1 MIRKSQ
7 FQPAPGLHH
16 AHLQTLF
23 AALLRPSPRLSLRRE
38 RFELP
43 DGDFVDLDWSETGT
57 RPGAPLVILLHGLTG
72 SIRSKYIR
80 GLMRQL
86 NTHGWR
92 AVLMHFRG
100 ASEEPNRLPRG
111 YHSGDT
117 DDVNDLVRELYQREG
132 GVPMAVVGF
141 SLGGNVLLKWLGEQG
156 GSLPIR
162 TAVAVSVPFDLHQC
176 ALAIR
181 QGFSRIYMNRLL
193 REMRARL
200 RQKFNTMQPPFTLPD
215 LDELRDF
222 IQYDDAIIA
231 PLHGFANAQDYYAH
245 CSSRFYLKHIRIPT
259 LVLHA
264 IDDPFMCPEVVPQA
278 DDLSDAVTLELSTHG
293 GHVGFV
299 SSTRTGKPVF
309 WLESRIP
316 QHLAPYLTA

>member
-1 MIRKSQ
+1 MIIKSE
-7 FQPAPGLHH
+7 FRPAPGLRH
-16 AHLQTLF
+16 AHLQTLA

-43 DGDFVDLDWSETGT
+43 DGDFLDLDWSEAGT
-57 RPGAPLVILLHGLTG
+57 RADAPLVILLHGLTG

-80 GLMRQL
+80 GLMRRL
-86 NTHGWR
+86 NAHGWR

-117 DDVNDLVRELYQREG
+117 GDINTFIRWLQQREPRT
-132 GVPMAVVGF
+132 PMAVVGF

-156 GSLPIR
+156 SEAPIR
-162 TAVAVSVPFDLHQC
+162 TAVAVSVPFDMQLC
-176 ALAIR
+176 AEAIR

-200 RQKFNTMQPPFTLPD
+200 RQKFSQMEPPFPLPD

-231 PLHGFANAQDYYAH
+231 PLHGFANAQDYYSR
-245 CSSRFYLKHIRIPT
+245 CSSRYFLKDIGVHT

-264 IDDPFMCPEVVPQA
+264 EDDPFMSPQVVPREEE
-278 DDLSDAVTLELSTHG
+278 LSSSVTLELSAHG
-293 GHVGFV
+293 GHVGFITLDR
-299 SSTRTGKPVF
+299 SGLPAF

-316 QHLAPYLTA
+316 QHLSQYLSA